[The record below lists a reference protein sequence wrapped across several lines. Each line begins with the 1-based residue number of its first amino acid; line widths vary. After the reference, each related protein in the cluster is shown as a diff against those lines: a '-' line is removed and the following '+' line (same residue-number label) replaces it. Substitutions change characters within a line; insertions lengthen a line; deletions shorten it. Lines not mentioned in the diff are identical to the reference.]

1 MTAEAIAK
9 RKGISISNRNT
20 DVPFCPSI
28 SWNLD
33 QNDYGNETLLTFN
46 WIQAFVD
53 TSFSGQ
59 IRLVVQGEN
68 EEFQSL
74 IRFPYSGAL
83 MPFKAKSILASGVDW
98 RGKVITSTPI
108 GSNAGTEI
116 AEVIAYGGNY

>member
-33 QNDYGNETLLTFN
+33 QTDYGNETLLTFN

-59 IRLVVQGEN
+59 IKLVVQGEN

-83 MPFKAKSILASGVDW
+83 MPFKGRSILASGVDW
-98 RGKVITSTPI
+98 RGRAITSTPI